1 MCSQL
6 FTTMNKSIIKQI
18 LFEQNEE
25 IEKIF
30 QERLVSREIIAKS
43 RALFKTGLIK
53 VIIGVR
59 RCGKSVLAHFILKDK
74 KYGYINFDDERLI
87 GIKIGDLNYFLEVLQ
102 EIIPDCAF
110 LLLDEIQNIN
120 GWELFVNR
128 LKRNGYNITIT
139 GSNSKLLSKEL
150 ADHLTGRHFSIELY
164 PFSFKE
170 FLMLKDFAV
179 REKDLF
185 ISQKKAKIKMYL
197 EEYIQYGGLPEVIKI
212 EPKMQ
217 YLRELY
223 GKIITRDI
231 ISRYKVKFINDLKEV
246 AVYAISNFASK
257 MSYHK
262 IRNIFE
268 MKSVHTVKNY
278 VNYLEDAYLLF
289 QVNAFSFKLKQQ
301 FKLPK
306 KLYCI
311 DTGIINAIVPKNT
324 VDKGRIMENVVY
336 IELKRRGKEVYF
348 YSQAGYEV
356 DFLIREERVV
366 KQLMQV
372 CYSLED
378 EDTKKRELKALLKAS
393 EELNCGDLTI
403 ISHDTETEI
412 RMNKKK
418 IKIISLWRWLLQ

>member
-1 MCSQL
+1 MCSQI
-6 FTTMNKSIIKQI
+6 FINMDKSIIKQI

-30 QERLVSREIIAKS
+30 QERIVSREIILKS
-43 RALFKTGLIK
+43 RAIFNTGLIK

-87 GIKIGDLNYFLEVLQ
+87 GIKTDDLNYFLEALQ

-110 LLLDEIQNIN
+110 LLLDEIQNID

-128 LKRNGYNITIT
+128 LKRNGFNIIIT

-170 FLMLKDFAV
+170 FLVLKDFIV
-179 REKDLF
+179 SEKDLF
-185 ISQKKAKIKMYL
+185 VSQKKAKIKMYL
-197 EEYIQYGGLPEVIKI
+197 EEYVQYGGLPEVIKI
-212 EPKMQ
+212 EPKVQ

-246 AVYAISNFASK
+246 AVYSISNFASK
-257 MSYHK
+257 ISYHK

-289 QVNAFSFKLKQQ
+289 QINAFSFKLKQQ

-324 VDKGRIMENVVY
+324 VDKGRIMENVVF

-348 YSQAGYEV
+348 YTQDAYEV
-356 DFLIREERVV
+356 DFLIREEREII
-366 KQLMQV
+366 QLIQI
-372 CYSLED
+372 CYSLD
-378 EDTKKRELKALLKAS
+378 NEDTKKREIKALLKAS
-393 EELNCGDLTI
+393 EELKCGDLII
-403 ISHDTETEI
+403 ISWDTETEI

-418 IKIISLWRWLLQ
+418 IKIIPLWRWLLQ